1 MINNHVIRSVRH
13 MMNVTEPKLVEII
26 ALGGVQVTREEIGPY
41 LKKEDEAGFVNC
53 PDKVMAAFLDGI
65 ILHKRGKDESRVFQ
79 PTLPPITNNIV
90 LKKIRVAFELKE
102 DDLVAIM
109 KRAGLNVSK
118 AELGSFFR
126 RPDHRNYRD
135 CGDQFLRNL
144 LKGMTP

>member
-13 MMNVTEPKLVEII
+13 MMNVTEPKLIEII
-26 ALGGVQVTREEIGPY
+26 ALGGAKITREELVPY
-41 LKKEDEAGFVNC
+41 LKKEDDEGFVNC

-65 ILHKRGKDESRVFQ
+65 ILFKRGKDESRVFQ
-79 PTLPPITNNIV
+79 PTEPPITNNIV

-109 KRAGLNVSK
+109 KRAGLNVSP